1 MNDAEA
7 SSKQSNQHKYAR
19 IRMTG
24 MNREQYNNKNNNN
37 SNQKKKKRHKYY
49 GTQMR

>member
-24 MNREQYNNKNNNN
+24 MNREQYLQQQQQQ
-37 SNQKKKKRHKYY
+37 SEEEEEA
-49 GTQMR
+49 